1 MRAGVK
7 RLELARIRICN
18 RCRRGVAEL
27 RGADGE
33 SLNVPL
39 DAIRARQLSGD
50 APTEELPS
58 LADLLVAEVA
68 GRRLTLGEIVFDVSD
83 GRLRALLS
91 IASGDDHEVVECTAE
106 EGVSLAVRGRLKI
119 YVTEDALAHR
129 NAPVAKPEPEG
140 GPDTIH

>member
-7 RLELARIRICN
+7 RLELARIRVCN

-27 RGADGE
+27 RGAGGE

-39 DAIRARQLSGD
+39 DAIRARQLSD
-50 APTEELPS
+50 APAEELPS
-58 LADLLVAEVA
+58 IADLLVGEVA

-91 IASGDDHEVVECTAE
+91 IARGDDHEVVECTAE
-106 EGVSLAVRGRLKI
+106 EGVSLAVRGELKI

-129 NAPVAKPEPEG
+129 NAPIAKPEREG

>member
-1 MRAGVK
+1 MRADVK
-7 RLELARIRICN
+7 RLELARIRVCN

-39 DAIRARQLSGD
+39 DVIRARQLAGD
-50 APTEELPS
+50 GPCE
-58 LADLLVAEVA
+58 DLRSVAELVVA
-68 GRRLTLGEIVFDVSD
+68 ELGARGLPLGEVVFDVSD

-91 IASGDDHEVVECTAE
+91 LARGDDHEVVECTAE

-119 YVTEDALAHR
+119 YVTDDALAHR
-129 NAPVAKPEPEG
+129 NAPVAKAEPEG

>member
-7 RLELARIRICN
+7 RLELARIRVCN

-50 APTEELPS
+50 GRAEDLPS
-58 LADLLVAEVA
+58 VADLLLAEVA
-68 GRRLTLGEIVFDVSD
+68 GRLALGEIVFDVSD

-119 YVTEDALAHR
+119 YVTDDALAHR

>member
-1 MRAGVK
+1 MK
-7 RLELARIRICN
+7 RLELARIRVCN

-39 DAIRARQLSGD
+39 DAIRARQLAGD
-50 APTEELPS
+50 GPS
-58 LADLLVAEVA
+58 EDLRSVAELVVA
-68 GRRLTLGEIVFDVSD
+68 ELGARGLPLGEVVFDVSD

-91 IASGDDHEVVECTAE
+91 LARGDDHEVVECTAE

-119 YVTEDALAHR
+119 YVTDDALAHR

>member
-7 RLELARIRICN
+7 RLELARIRVCN

-50 APTEELPS
+50 GRAEDLPS
-58 LADLLVAEVA
+58 VADLLLAEVA
-68 GRRLTLGEIVFDVSD
+68 GRLALGEIVFDVSD

-91 IASGDDHEVVECTAE
+91 LARGDDHEVVECTAE
-106 EGVSLAVRGRLKI
+106 EGVALAVRGRLKI
-119 YVTEDALAHR
+119 YVTDDALAHR

>member
-1 MRAGVK
+1 MRADVK
-7 RLELARIRICN
+7 RLELARIRVCN

-50 APTEELPS
+50 GRNEEIPSVTELV
-58 LADLLVAEVA
+58 VAELA
-68 GRRLTLGEIVFDVSD
+68 ARGLTLGEVVFDVSD

-91 IASGDDHEVVECTAE
+91 LARGDDHEVVECTAE

-119 YVTEDALAHR
+119 YVTDDALAHR